1 MSFVRSTPG
10 CVLSAILLVAPTG
23 ADLRGG
29 GPAQVTPFA
38 AAASVAIP
46 AGAET
51 LSYSVEWRLVYAGN
65 ARLTLTRE
73 PGATEDAKLHLE
85 SAGLV
90 SKLFT
95 IDDNYHAHYT
105 GDQLCAHTASLDAKE
120 GKRHKSTEVRYAY
133 ERGKAAYTETDVLKG
148 AVVKTAET
156 DIPACVTD
164 ILGGL
169 YRLRAMKVEPGQS
182 VQIPTS
188 NGLKTANVKITAHD
202 REEVSTKLGKF
213 KTIRYEADV
222 FNGVLY
228 RRSGRLFVWITD
240 DERRLPV
247 QIQLRMQFL
256 TIGTITLQL
265 EKAEHA

>member
-1 MSFVRSTPG
+1 MSLLRSTPG
-10 CVLSAILLVAPTG
+10 CVLSAMLLAAPTG
-23 ADLRGG
+23 ADLRAG
-29 GPAQVTPFA
+29 GPAQAMYFA
-38 AAASVAIP
+38 PPNAVAP
-46 AGAET
+46 PRAET
-51 LSYSVEWRLVYAGN
+51 LSYSVEWRLIYAGN

-73 PGATEDAKLHLE
+73 AGATEDAKLHVE

-95 IDDNYHAHYT
+95 IDDNYRAHYT
-105 GDQLCAHTASLDAKE
+105 GDQLCAHTVSLDAKE
-120 GKRHKSTEVRYAY
+120 GKRHKSTEVRYVY

-164 ILGGL
+164 VVGGL
-169 YRLRAMKVEPGQS
+169 YRLRAMKMEPGQS

-188 NGLKTANVKITAHD
+188 NGLKTANVKISALN
-202 REEVSTKLGKF
+202 REEVATKLGKF

-240 DERRLPV
+240 DDRRLPV

-265 EKAEHA
+265 EKAEHG